1 MTEARTENEIKLT
14 GSGGPLAF
22 DPQDPQ
28 SAERRAVAELDVL
41 KIAHEPF
48 KVRRFV
54 DEYYTDPGDTFDEQ
68 KIFLRYRDEG
78 ATGYVTIKKPSVHNG
93 LGLSRREIET
103 EVHPG
108 YGFDKFATLQDQAQ
122 HYLART
128 DLAKVPKLKVDTV
141 RCEARIQTA
150 VRRYTFDLD
159 RYVYVDPAT
168 GRAGEPHYEVEIE
181 SLDTAIEGD
190 SQILRLAD
198 ILSEKYLFAEVRE
211 SKYARGRVWLA
222 TCRV

>member
-1 MTEARTENEIKLT
+1 MTEARTENEIKLS
-14 GSGGPLAF
+14 GSCGPLAF
-22 DPQDPQ
+22 DPQNPR
-28 SAERRAVAELDVL
+28 SAEQRAETEMDVL
-41 KIAHEPF
+41 KIVHESF
-48 KVRRFV
+48 RVRRFV
-54 DEYYTDPGDTFDEQ
+54 DEYYTDPGDTFDDQ
-68 KIFLRYRDEG
+68 KILLRYRDEG
-78 ATGYVTIKKPSVHNG
+78 PTGYVTIKKPSVHNG

-128 DLAKVPKLKVDTV
+128 DIARVPKLKVDTV

-150 VRRYTFDLD
+150 VRHYTFDLD
-159 RYVYVDPAT
+159 RFIYEDPAN
-168 GRAGEPHYEVEIE
+168 GRRGEPHYEIEIE
-181 SLDTAIEGD
+181 SLDAAIESD

-198 ILSEKYLFAEVRE
+198 VFIEKYLFAEVRE

-222 TCRV
+222 TCRI

>member
-28 SAERRAVAELDVL
+28 SAERRAVAELDAL